1 MKALFRED
9 PVEVDDEEDEYGHP
23 RSPLGPSYDWQ
34 FVGGPLVAQPPAP
47 LLAAR
52 QDRMRNR
59 DLPRF
64 LFRCF
69 TDKSGGA
76 TLRRFNKRLNMEDRI
91 IPHFFLDHADGQ
103 PRRTLAQYLAQ
114 HSDHMQKHLV
124 GAIDILSPFSSWT
137 PSLMAA
143 YLFAGFANDETGR
156 IAVIDTTLIHN
167 ELYCVDHYSLRG
179 PPNKRVHNRSA
190 HVFSFYGSP
199 PFVPLTVLACTT
211 LDSLAGS

>member
-1 MKALFRED
+1 MRALFQED
-9 PVEVDDEEDEYGHP
+9 PIAKNDPEDEYGHQ
-23 RSPLGPSYDWQ
+23 RSPLGPSYPWQ
-34 FVGGPLVAQPPAP
+34 FVNGPLVGQPPTP
-47 LLAAR
+47 PTLEER
-52 QDRMRNR
+52 QDRMLDR

-91 IPHFFLDHADGQ
+91 IPHHFLDHPNGVPQ
-103 PRRTLAQYLAQ
+103 RSLAEYLQ
-114 HSDHMQKHLV
+114 RNPDHMQKHLV

-143 YLFAGFANDETGR
+143 YLFAGFANDDETGR
-156 IAVIDTTLIHN
+156 IADIDTTLIQN

-179 PPNKRVHNRSA
+179 PQAKRVHNR
-190 HVFSFYGSP
+190 
-199 PFVPLTVLACTT
+199 
-211 LDSLAGS
+211 